1 MYATKYTVQEKA
13 PQCIGMA
20 SIKLA
25 HLGMFN
31 VHCISPLLSFINVTG
46 VFQVNHQQ
54 ERTTYLYNIRFDGTP
69 TVSQCPIPPGS
80 NFTYRFRADQYG
92 SSWYHAHYSA
102 QYTAGL
108 VGPMIIYGPLHYTY
122 DIDIGPVM
130 LIDWYH
136 QDYETIVSDV
146 MKPGPIAINRPH
158 SDSNLIQGK
167 GYYPCA
173 NVTDGATCGNAGL
186 AEFQFTSGKQHKL
199 RLINAGGEL
208 FTTFSIDNHTM
219 TVVANDFVPVEP
231 YQTKFV
237 TLGVGQ
243 RTDIIV
249 KGTGNPGE
257 AYWMRSFNG
266 LCGDP
271 LAPDGRAVIFYENAN
286 ISQIPTT
293 TGYIIPKNTRCLNDP
308 LSLTTPV
315 FQIPANDPDV
325 TLTVTMTHGLNGSN
339 TTLWFMNDV
348 AYEGDYNSPVLID
361 AISGT
366 TQFPL
371 ERSVYDLGE
380 NTTVRLIFYNTFLS
394 GHPMHIHGH
403 DFQVLAEGWG
413 TWNGSIINPSNPQRR
428 DVQQNAGGDATNPNI
443 GSSYTVF
450 QWTQDNPGVW
460 PFHCHIA
467 WHLSAG
473 MNVLL
478 GERLDEVAKMK
489 PPQSVADNC
498 QAWNAFTSNSIVDQV
513 DDGMRKRSKIKRAI
527 KDTASYG
534 RRRTNTVRRKRPAQS
549 LRYFNDEE
557 MLRRMR

>member
-1 MYATKYTVQEKA
+1 MT
-13 PQCIGMA
+13 
-20 SIKLA
+20 
-25 HLGMFN
+25 
-31 VHCISPLLSFINVTG
+31 
-46 VFQVNHQQ
+46 
-54 ERTTYLYNIRFDGTP
+54 
-69 TVSQCPIPPGS
+69 
-80 NFTYRFRADQYG
+80 
-92 SSWYHAHYSA
+92 
-102 QYTAGL
+102 
-108 VGPMIIYGPLHYTY
+108 IYGPLHYTY

-136 QDYETIVSDV
+136 QDYETIVSNV
-146 MKPGPIAINRPH
+146 MKPGPVAINRPH

-167 GYYPCA
+167 GYYPCSNA
-173 NVTDGATCGNAGL
+173 TNGATCGNAGL
-186 AEFQFTSGKQHKL
+186 AEFQFTSGKRYKL

-231 YQTKFV
+231 YQTDFI

-249 KGTGNPGE
+249 EGTGNPGE

-286 ISQIPTT
+286 LSQIPTT
-293 TGYIIPKNTRCLNDP
+293 TGHIIPNNTRCLNDP
-308 LSLTTPV
+308 LSLSTPV
-315 FQIPANDPDV
+315 FQIPAKEPDV

-361 AISGT
+361 AINGT
-366 TQFPL
+366 TQFAL
-371 ERSVYDLGE
+371 ERNVYDLGE

-413 TWNGSIINPSNPQRR
+413 TWNGSIVQPSNPQRR

-478 GERLDEVAKMK
+478 GERLDEVARMK
-489 PPQSVADNC
+489 PPQSVTDNC
-498 QAWNAFTSNSIVDQV
+498 KVWNAFTSNKIIDQI
-513 DDGMRKRSKIKRAI
+513 DDGMRKRSKVQRAI

-534 RRRTNTVRRKRPAQS
+534 RRTNTVQRKRPAQP
-549 LRYFNDEE
+549 LRYLHDEE
-557 MLRRMR
+557 TLRRMG